1 MLVKNIAYK
10 HVLEHCH
17 LGITEWIRIL
27 QNMFLVT
34 NRDKCQTFR
43 HIEQNI
49 SGWQQS
55 NLKKKHKQHLFLLYF
70 LTSWQTSSSNFLR
83 ACLKSANTK
92 WQSLVENMSLE
103 LLEVYK
109 SQAQERPPAEVF
121 DAGPE
126 KSRTESTGAN
136 QSGHPLKWCGSKW
149 NILCI
154 SYDWYDC
161 VNVLISYI
169 ITWENKCFHNSTSI
183 SSHQTNLNLLLI
195 MQSANHISRRFK
207 TQSTQ

>member
-1 MLVKNIAYK
+1 M
-10 HVLEHCH
+10 
-17 LGITEWIRIL
+17 
-27 QNMFLVT
+27 
-34 NRDKCQTFR
+34 
-43 HIEQNI
+43 
-49 SGWQQS
+49 
-55 NLKKKHKQHLFLLYF
+55 YF
-70 LTSWQTSSSNFLR
+70 LTSWQTSSGNLLR

-92 WQSLVENMSLE
+92 WQSLVEKMSLE
-103 LLEVYK
+103 LLEV
-109 SQAQERPPAEVF
+109 AQERPPAEAF

-126 KSRTESTGAN
+126 KNRTESTGVN

-183 SSHQTNLNLLLI
+183 SCHQTNLNLLLI
-195 MQSANHISRRFK
+195 IHAKRKSQQQKVQDSKYSKYKNPSDKSLQRNITWDTKMTKSMVDNPESS
-207 TQSTQ
+207 STLSQHNVLGKQ